1 LVLAGSLASC
11 APARQEPEPPAPPET
26 TSSEET
32 ASQSVPTSLPSEDV
46 SGEDISSLPRYPGSV
61 RVEYELVEEDGL
73 TTTSA
78 RYLTTDNLDAVRG
91 FYRGVFR
98 SEEWTEADTDFSRG
112 MWTFF
117 VTDDQREATIKI
129 KPHGS
134 DVEVDIEVSEP
145 QPNEEITP
153 EPAPRPT
160 PPQSSTP
167 SQTPVPA
174 VPAPTP
180 APAPDPTPW
189 PAPAPVPAPFPG
201 DDFDDDF
208 DDGGDDD

>member
-1 LVLAGSLASC
+1 M
-11 APARQEPEPPAPPET
+11 
-26 TSSEET
+26 
-32 ASQSVPTSLPSEDV
+32 

-174 VPAPTP
+174 VPAPASAPAPDPTPWPAPAP

-189 PAPAPVPAPFPG
+189 PAPAPAPAPFPG